1 MSGVFSLFRFFWW
14 GWGLGGRFCWSRW
27 SLWVCIL
34 WDSAVTKACGREC
47 GDEIYW
53 VPLCGITFPVMEPRV
68 DKKNEVLTVETS
80 VIEVINICGCGGYKL
95 KKRIQFTYSAAT
107 FFGYLC
113 PVLAACILATRPE
126 VFVNKSLSS
135 WPPRLIKGQRR
146 RTKTTDVT
154 LLIADKRFDVAL
166 KDRRKM
172 KALGFAVLL
181 FLCIYGDAS
190 GVQVTVSKF
199 FQIRFR
205 FVLFSL

>member
-1 MSGVFSLFRFFWW
+1 MSGVFSLFRCFWW
-14 GWGLGGRFCWSRW
+14 GGGCFCWSRW
-27 SLWVCIL
+27 SPWVCIL
-34 WDSAVTKACGREC
+34 SDSAVTQACGREC
-47 GDEIYW
+47 GNEIYW

-68 DKKNEVLTVETS
+68 DKKNQVLTVETS
-80 VIEVINICGCGGYKL
+80 VIEAINICGCGGYKL

-107 FFGYLC
+107 FCGYLC
-113 PVLAACILATRPE
+113 PVLAACIRATRPA

-135 WPPRLIKGQRR
+135 WPQRLIKEQYR

-154 LLIADKRFDVAL
+154 LLIADEHFDVAL
-166 KDRRKM
+166 KNRRKM

-190 GVQVTVSKF
+190 GVQLTVSKF

-205 FVLFSL
+205 FALFSL